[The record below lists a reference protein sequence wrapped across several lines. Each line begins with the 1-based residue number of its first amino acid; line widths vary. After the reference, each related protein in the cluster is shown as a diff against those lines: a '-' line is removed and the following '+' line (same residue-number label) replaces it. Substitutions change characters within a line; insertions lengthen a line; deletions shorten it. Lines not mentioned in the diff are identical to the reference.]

1 MHDRSFQSFHHN
13 HMAYILG
20 FVMLFCNDQ
29 TFSLRFKIIWNL
41 LPVAEM
47 YSFSSTNVQESLHAN
62 VEMYI
67 DRR

>member
-1 MHDRSFQSFHHN
+1 
-13 HMAYILG
+13 MAYILG